1 MKLFYSIFLLIG
13 SFSFAQLPIP
23 DGTEIELIANGF
35 QFVEGPVW
43 NDTLGLLF
51 SDLSGN
57 KVYKWTE
64 DDSISIFL
72 NPSSNSNGLT
82 YDLEGHLILAQ
93 TGLRRVTR
101 RESGGSLTSL
111 ADTFNG
117 KKLNS
122 PNDLAVKSDGAIF
135 FTDPPFNIPPGQQQE
150 LTFAGIFRISPT
162 GELQL
167 LDSTLNLP
175 NGICFSP
182 DETKLYVNNSQARI
196 IYVWDIID
204 DSTIANKREFA
215 RINPTGYAD
224 GMKVD
229 SSGNLFCTGP
239 LGVWVF
245 SPEGD
250 LLDTILVPINPT
262 NCNWGNEDRKT
273 LYITAGNSVYRIRIE
288 PVTGVEKEYNSLDKF
303 ELYQNYP
310 NPFNPIT
317 NIGFR
322 ITELGFISLKVYDVL
337 GKEIAALINE
347 EKPAGNYS
355 VHFDGEGLGSG
366 IYFCK
371 IIAGGYYQ
379 SKKMILVK

>member
-322 ITELGFISLKVYDVL
+322 ITEFGFISLKVYDLL

-371 IIAGGYYQ
+371 IIAGSYSQ

>member
-51 SDLSGN
+51 SDLSGD

-322 ITELGFISLKVYDVL
+322 ITEFGFISLKVYDLL

>member
-1 MKLFYSIFLLIG
+1 MKLFYSIFPLIG
-13 SFSFAQLPIP
+13 SFSFAQSPIP

-322 ITELGFISLKVYDVL
+322 ITEFGFISLKVYDLL

>member
-1 MKLFYSIFLLIG
+1 
-13 SFSFAQLPIP
+13 
-23 DGTEIELIANGF
+23 
-35 QFVEGPVW
+35 
-43 NDTLGLLF
+43 
-51 SDLSGN
+51 
-57 KVYKWTE
+57 
-64 DDSISIFL
+64 
-72 NPSSNSNGLT
+72 
-82 YDLEGHLILAQ
+82 
-93 TGLRRVTR
+93 
-101 RESGGSLTSL
+101 
-111 ADTFNG
+111 
-117 KKLNS
+117 
-122 PNDLAVKSDGAIF
+122 
-135 FTDPPFNIPPGQQQE
+135 
-150 LTFAGIFRISPT
+150 
-162 GELQL
+162 
-167 LDSTLNLP
+167 
-175 NGICFSP
+175 
-182 DETKLYVNNSQARI
+182 
-196 IYVWDIID
+196 
-204 DSTIANKREFA
+204 
-215 RINPTGYAD
+215 
-224 GMKVD
+224 MKVD

-322 ITELGFISLKVYDVL
+322 ITEFGFISLKVYDLL

>member
-51 SDLSGN
+51 SDLSVN

-64 DDSISIFL
+64 EDSISIFL

-322 ITELGFISLKVYDVL
+322 ITEFGFISLKVYDLL